1 MTATYVPGE
10 LATLVTEG
18 GVVLAP
24 ADRLTEVAALAGS
37 APETWATALAALPE
51 VAVLHRDG
59 DALAILVRGGYV
71 VRVGGLSI
79 DGRAAASGTATS
91 TPLVTAVAVEVGPLA
106 GGAAAPVLPIGTGV
120 VRSAGVRWCPLG
132 EPPAPAPA
140 PAPASAPAAPE
151 HTVVRGAAGPAP
163 TGPPP
168 GWTPAEPS
176 TDHDGRTITPAQLQ
190 AIRASATSTPP
201 SSPPSS
207 PPPPPAPAAPVPPT
221 PPPVRPLVALRLS
234 TGRVVPVRRRV
245 LVGRSPRVQQVG
257 GSANLPALVT
267 IDDPYVSGTHLEV
280 SSDGVRVTATD
291 TSTNGTL
298 LTRPGQIPVPLD
310 RGVPTEVATGDVLTL
325 SKGITATIVPA
336 RETEG

>member
-18 GVVLAP
+18 GVLLAP
-24 ADRLTEVAALAGS
+24 ADRLAEVAALAGS
-37 APETWATALAALPE
+37 APETWAAALAALPE
-51 VAVLHRDG
+51 VAVLRRDG
-59 DALAILVRGGYV
+59 DALGILVRGGYV

-79 DGRAAASGTATS
+79 DGRAAATGTETS
-91 TPLVTAVAVEVGPLA
+91 TPLVAAVAVEVGPLA

-132 EPPAPAPA
+132 EPPAPAA
-140 PAPASAPAAPE
+140 APAAPE
-151 HTVVRGAAGPAP
+151 HTVVRGAASATPVPTPAP

-168 GWTPAEPS
+168 DWTPAEPS

-190 AIRASATSTPP
+190 ALRAGATST
-201 SSPPSS
+201 
-207 PPPPPAPAAPVPPT
+207 PPPPPAPAAAAPVPPT
-221 PPPVRPLVALRLS
+221 PAPVRPLVALRLS

-267 IDDPYVSGTHLEV
+267 VDDPYVSGTHLEV